1 MIGKI
6 APNVLMAYAQ
16 MTIALIFGVWL
27 FDIPVRG
34 SLPLLYFLS
43 LFFIMGTLG
52 LGILLS
58 TLAKTQHQAMQMS
71 YFIFIPS
78 IYLSGVL
85 FPIEGMPPLAR
96 TFAYMIP
103 LTYYL
108 QILRGIIL
116 KGIGMSYLWTQFLVL
131 TAIGI
136 ILISASILRFR
147 KKLG

>member
-1 MIGKI
+1 
-6 APNVLMAYAQ
+6 
-16 MTIALIFGVWL
+16 
-27 FDIPVRG
+27 
-34 SLPLLYFLS
+34 
-43 LFFIMGTLG
+43 MGTLG

-58 TLAKTQHQAMQMS
+58 TLAKTQQQAMQMS

-85 FPIEGMPPLAR
+85 FPIEGMPPLAKAA
-96 TFAYMIP
+96 AYIIP

-116 KGIGMSYLWTQFLVL
+116 KGIGISYLWTQLLVL
-131 TAIGI
+131 TAIGVV
-136 ILISASILRFR
+136 LISASILRFR